1 MRKITFILVIMCF
14 TLLSSSV
21 YAQESVTGKVTDES
35 GVGIPGAAV
44 IQKDTGTGT
53 ITDVDGKYS
62 VSVPADAV
70 LQISFMGML
79 TQEVSV
85 SGKSVVDVTLKEDV
99 QGLKE
104 VIVVGYG
111 VQKKENLTGAVA
123 TIDVAETFESRPVTD
138 VAKAL
143 QGATPGVIVRTSTGA
158 LDQASS
164 IQIRGGSSLNGGAPL
179 ILVDNVET
187 TNLNMLNPDDIE
199 SMSVLKDAASAS
211 IYGARAAYGVVLI
224 TTKQGKKSQKTRV
237 SYTGN
242 LAFSEPLNMPTI
254 AKTYQAAAAGL
265 MAQERIN
272 GATSLSIINTNV
284 NWDAVEK
291 MIEWEKKYGGQDLGS
306 EMVYGRDWET
316 IGGKDYY
323 YRSWDAID
331 MYLRSS
337 TPSYYNNIN
346 LSGGTDFI
354 TYSVSLGQTSRE
366 GLYKIKNDKYK
377 RYNATANVSMK
388 LSNFITARFRSMLS
402 RSKYEEPFDFNGG
415 TFPNWYYITRWN
427 RWIPYGTIDGI
438 GYRNTI
444 TNDEQ
449 ANYNTSKSQLVRT
462 GLGTTLDFAAVGV
475 KGLKFDLDYT
485 FNSRDNHDHSA
496 GGWAYGYDI
505 FSGNAIDNYRNYT
518 GDTYNYVGYYSS
530 WYEQNT
536 WKGFFTYDKTFK
548 EKHNFKVIAG
558 LDYENYEYWR
568 HGTVYYDML
577 DMNKPEINL
586 TVGEA
591 NKSASPSDRSRWTTM
606 GLFWR
611 LNYDYMGKYLFEIN
625 GRYDGSSRFPVSSQ
639 YAYFPSASIG
649 YRISEENFWKPIKP
663 YVSNFKLRSS
673 WGMIGNQSVGTN
685 TFVST
690 VSTGTSGWIINGEN
704 VYSASNP
711 TVVSDELSWE
721 KVTTSGFGVDAG
733 LLDNKLNF
741 VFDWYQRVT
750 SDMIRP
756 GESLAPTYGA
766 SGTKINF
773 GELKTT
779 GWEIGVNFTHE
790 FKNKLRLNLSAS
802 LFDYKTIITK
812 YDATATGLR
821 SYHEGMELGEIWGLE
836 VDRLFQESDFDETG
850 KQINGADQSS
860 IASDWFTFGPGDV
873 MYKDINGDGKI
884 STGSWDI
891 SDVEKGTS
899 DVTKIGNE
907 TPKYQYSFTIG
918 AEWQGFDVNMFF
930 QGVGKREYWATGV
943 YAIPGARHDEVWYE
957 HQLDFWTVD
966 NTDAFWPRPTDY
978 ADIAK
983 WNFVINDRY
992 LQDMSY
998 LRLKN
1003 LTLGYTIPNYL
1014 TSKIGLSKVRVYFS
1028 GENLITWD
1036 NTHIPMDPETALIG
1050 TRASNYGKSYPFSRT
1065 YSGGIQLNF

>member
-1 MRKITFILVIMCF
+1 MIRLLLFSLL
-14 TLLSSSV
+14 TLYSLASLAQELSVKGTISSSEDGLPV
-21 YAQESVTGKVTDES
+21 
-35 GVGIPGAAV
+35 VGAI
-44 IQKDTGTGT
+44 IQIQGTNSGT
-53 ITDVDGKYS
+53 ITDVEGQYVIQCAK
-62 VSVPADAV
+62 DAV
-70 LQISFMGML
+70 L
-79 TQEVSV
+79 SV
-85 SGKSVVDVTLKEDV
+85 SYIGLVNQSIDVDGRSLIDIVMHPINQQLEEVV
-99 QGLKE
+99 
-104 VIVVGYG
+104 VVGYG
-111 VQKKENLTGAVA
+111 VQKKENLTGSVA
-123 TIDVAETFESRPVTD
+123 AIDVAETFESRPVTD

-164 IQIRGGSSLNGGAPL
+164 IQIRGGSSLNGGSPL
-179 ILVDNVET
+179 ILVNNVET

-224 TTKQGKKSQKTRV
+224 TTKQGKKSQKINV
-237 SYTGN
+237 SYNGN
-242 LAFSEPLNMPTI
+242 LGFSEALNMPEI

-291 MIEWEKKYGGQDLGS
+291 MIEWEKQYAGQNLGS
-306 EMVYGRDWET
+306 EMVYGRDWER

-323 YRSWDAID
+323 YRSWDAVG

-346 LSGGTDFI
+346 ISGGTDLLN
-354 TYSVSLGQTSRE
+354 YSISLGQVDRE
-366 GLYKIKNDKYK
+366 GLYKIKNDEYK
-377 RYNATANVSMK
+377 RYNTSANISMK
-388 LSNFITARFRSMLS
+388 LSDFMTVRFRSMLS
-402 RSKYEEPFDFNGG
+402 RSKYKEPFDFNGG

-449 ANYNTSKSQLVRT
+449 ANYNTSKSQMARAS
-462 GLGTTLDFAAVGV
+462 LGSTLDFAAVGV

-505 FSGNAIDNYRNYT
+505 FSGNATDNYRNYT
-518 GDTYNYVGYYSS
+518 SDSYNYVGYYSS
-530 WYEQNT
+530 WYEMNT
-536 WKGFFTYDKTFK
+536 WKGFFTYDKSLN

-558 LDYENYEYWR
+558 LDYEDYEYWR

-577 DMNKPEINL
+577 DMNKAEINL

-591 NKSASPSDRSRWTTM
+591 NKSASPSDRSVWTTM

-625 GRYDGSSRFPVSSQ
+625 GRYDGSSRFPAHSQ

-649 YRISEENFWKPIKP
+649 YRVSEEKFWTPIKA
-663 YVSNFKLRSS
+663 YISNLKVRAS
-673 WGMIGNQSVGTN
+673 WGMIGNQNVGTN

-690 VSTGTSGWIINGEN
+690 VSTSTSGWIINGEN
-704 VYSASNP
+704 VFSAGNP

-721 KVTTSGFGVDAG
+721 KVTSSGFGLDAG
-733 LLDNKLNF
+733 FFNNKLNF

-756 GESLAPTYGA
+756 GESLSPTYGA

-779 GWEIGVNFTHE
+779 GWELGVSFTHQ
-790 FKNKLRLNLSAS
+790 FQNKLRINLNAS

-821 SYHEGMELGEIWGLE
+821 SYHEGMELGEIWGLK

-860 IASDWFTFGPGDV
+860 IATGWFTFGPGDV
-873 MYKDINGDGKI
+873 MYQDLNGDGKI
-884 STGSWDI
+884 TTGSWDLADI
-891 SDVEKGTS
+891 EKESS

-907 TPKYQYSFTIG
+907 TPRYQYSFTIG
-918 AEWQGFDVNMFF
+918 ADWKGFDINMFF
-930 QGVGKREYWATGV
+930 QGVGNRQYWATGV
-943 YAIPGARHDEVWYE
+943 YAIPGARHDEVWYK
-957 HQLDFWTVD
+957 HQLDFWTAD
-966 NTDAFWPRPTDY
+966 NTGAFWPRPTDY
-978 ADIAK
+978 ADVAK
-983 WNFVINDRY
+983 WNFVVNDRY

-1003 LTLGYTIPNYL
+1003 LTLGYTLPKHIS
-1014 TSKIGLSKVRVYFS
+1014 TMVGVAKVRVYFS

-1036 NTHIPMDPETALIG
+1036 NTHIPIDPETALIG
-1050 TRASNYGKSYPFSRT
+1050 SRGSNYGKSYPFSRT
-1065 YSGGIQLNF
+1065 YSAGIQLNF